1 MSQKY
6 GYHMKAQLLRDLVNT
21 YRMSEVEIITF
32 MRRNGFVPFRINYG
46 RNIGEIAFRRERT
59 DTQQTCDTDLEMIV
73 DDILIDLGYKERWD
87 YQKQYHTLGKI
98 LDFAFPTIK
107 LAIEPG
113 ASYYHGNRPHSIDPE
128 KDAILRREGWE
139 ILWYN
144 EDDLK
149 DVESVKERISNRI
162 QQMGYIQ

>member
-1 MSQKY
+1 
-6 GYHMKAQLLRDLVNT
+6 MKAQLLRDLVNT

-32 MRRNGFVPFRINYG
+32 MRRNGFVPFRIAFG
-46 RNIGEIAFRRERT
+46 PHAGEIAFRRERT

-73 DDILIDLGYKERWD
+73 EDILIDLGYKERWD

-139 ILWYN
+139 IHWYN